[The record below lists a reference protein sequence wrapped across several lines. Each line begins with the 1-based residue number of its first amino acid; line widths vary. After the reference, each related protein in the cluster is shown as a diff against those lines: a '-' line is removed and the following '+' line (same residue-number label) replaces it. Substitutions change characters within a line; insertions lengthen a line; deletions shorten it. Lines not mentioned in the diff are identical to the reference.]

1 MVDNDNYNDTGEALS
16 VFSQCMFLDCQ
27 FKNEYDIK
35 TKYNDLIKFLQKKLG
50 EHCHLI
56 TKQFENK
63 GHSLNIT
70 YDIKDDKIME
80 KSKVVCVELKT
91 SVDSLDLHSNKL
103 MFTDVE
109 SPHICEQVEIC
120 IMIA

>member
-1 MVDNDNYNDTGEALS
+1 M
-16 VFSQCMFLDCQ
+16 
-27 FKNEYDIK
+27 
-35 TKYNDLIKFLQKKLG
+35 IKFLQKKLS
-50 EHCHLI
+50 EHCHLT

-63 GHSLNIT
+63 SHSLNIT
-70 YDIKDDKIME
+70 YDIKDDRIME
-80 KSKVVCVELKT
+80 KNKVACVALKT
-91 SVDSLDLHSNKL
+91 SLVSLHSHSNKL